1 MTRKA
6 DTLVPIGCIA
16 ASTTRGEVLVALG
29 LGSCIGVAVWCE
41 HSGAVG
47 VAHIYLPSSV
57 GAEVPDNRPAKFADT
72 GVPALIAAV
81 EALGGLRT
89 SMSAFLVGGAQMFEF
104 ESRMAAGSNSSVGLR
119 NDAAVREALA
129 AEGIPISGSETGGV
143 SGRSMRISPGST
155 WVSVFSSQDRQK
167 TALDALTSVAATRA
181 TISITPR
188 TRGNANGVEP
198 TSNQSR
204 AA

>member
-1 MTRKA
+1 
-6 DTLVPIGCIA
+6 
-16 ASTTRGEVLVALG
+16 
-29 LGSCIGVAVWCE
+29 
-41 HSGAVG
+41 
-47 VAHIYLPSSV
+47 
-57 GAEVPDNRPAKFADT
+57 
-72 GVPALIAAV
+72 
-81 EALGGLRT
+81 
-89 SMSAFLVGGAQMFEF
+89 MSALLVGGAQMFEF